1 VALPRRPVSVDL
13 ATYLVGPIA
22 SLTGVTHT
30 FIKERPLPKAGGT
43 HYDRGAPGDPTGK
56 VTNEDYAGCMV
67 RFANG
72 ALGTFETSR
81 AIMGP
86 ESQMAFE
93 VYGTKGSLMWNLE
106 TMNEL
111 QVFLVDEEGRAP
123 RGYTTVRA
131 GDRYP
136 YHGHFVPGDANSIGF
151 EDLVTIEDYE
161 YLESVA
167 HGRRHTPSFEEAV
180 DFVSVQDAWLRSCES
195 GTWVDV
201 ARLDS

>member
-1 VALPRRPVSVDL
+1 MLFRSGLLSWRFLVDQSGHGVSTDILSHSVDL

-123 RGYTTVRA
+123 REIGRA
-131 GDRYP
+131 
-136 YHGHFVPGDANSIGF
+136 HV
-151 EDLVTIEDYE
+151 
-161 YLESVA
+161 
-167 HGRRHTPSFEEAV
+167 
-180 DFVSVQDAWLRSCES
+180 
-195 GTWVDV
+195 
-201 ARLDS
+201 